1 MKRVFDA
8 LGWVGVLLVVAAVLI
23 RFTRPELESWWWRLA
38 MAGLV
43 VVLVYLATQW
53 REFLA
58 LWKQRSARAGTLS
71 SASVL
76 LLLAILVGVNYV
88 ATRQHKRWD
97 LTAGGQFTLSD
108 QTRKVLGSLD
118 APVTVKVF
126 ARDTEFQ
133 RFRDRFDGYA
143 YVSDK
148 LQVEYIDP
156 DKQPALA
163 RQWEIQQYGTIAIE
177 HNGRIERI
185 TTDTEQDITN
195 AIVRAVEGGEKKI
208 YFVQGHGERDT
219 TSADERT
226 GYNAIAGALQRDN
239 FAVERLVLAQQ
250 QSVPEDASVLV
261 VAGPTTDF
269 LEPELAM
276 LRAYLERGGKLVML
290 LDPPTRADAPPLT
303 GLIALAREWGIEV
316 GTNVVVDVSGVGQ
329 LLGAG
334 PSVPVVAT
342 YPEHPITADF
352 GLLTAF
358 PLARSVAPVG
368 GETAEPGGRTAR
380 TFAET
385 SERSWAETDLAAVFE
400 GRPVERD
407 EAAGDTGG
415 PISLAA
421 AVTVDAPATPPAASP
436 TPDPAKQAEGQAP
449 APADA
454 APRPQTRVVV
464 FGDSDFA
471 SNSMLGTQG
480 NQDLFLNAANW
491 AAQQENLIAIRP
503 RDPED
508 RRVTMTVDQQAR
520 VGYVSA
526 LILPLAILA
535 LGVFSWYRRR
545 G

>member
-8 LGWVGVLLVVAAVLI
+8 LGWLGVLLVVAAVLI
-23 RFTRPELESWWWRLA
+23 RFIRPELETWWWRLA
-38 MAGLV
+38 MIGLV

-53 REFLA
+53 REFVA
-58 LWKQRSARAGTLS
+58 LWHQRSARAGALS
-71 SASVL
+71 SVSVL
-76 LLLAILVGVNYV
+76 LLLGILIGVNWI

-108 QTRKVLGSLD
+108 QTRRVLDSLE
-118 APVTVKVF
+118 APVNVKVF

-133 RFRDRFDGYA
+133 RFRDRFDGYT

-148 LQVEYIDP
+148 LQVEYVDP

-163 RQWEIQQYGTIAIE
+163 QQWEVQQYGTIAIE
-177 HNGRIERI
+177 HAGRIERI
-185 TTDTEQDITN
+185 TTESEQDITN
-195 AIVRAVEGGEKKI
+195 AIVRAVEGGEKVM

-226 GYNAIAGALQRDN
+226 GYNAMAAALARDN
-239 FAVERLVLAQQ
+239 FRVAPLVLAQQ
-250 QSVPEDASVLV
+250 QQVPEDASVLV
-261 VAGPTTDF
+261 IAGPTADY

-276 LRAYLERGGKLVML
+276 LRTYLDGGGKIMML
-290 LDPPTRADAPPLT
+290 LDPPANANAQPLT
-303 GLIALAREWGIEV
+303 GLVTLAREWGIEV
-316 GTNVVVDVSGVGQ
+316 GDNVVVDVSGVGQ

-342 YPEHPITADF
+342 YPEHPITDSF

-358 PLARSVAPVG
+358 PLARSVTPAAGAPP
-368 GETAEPGGRTAR
+368 ERTAR
-380 TFAET
+380 SFAQT
-385 SERSWAETDLAAVFE
+385 SERSWADTDLAAVFE
-400 GRPVERD
+400 GRPVARD
-407 EAAGDTGG
+407 EEGGDLPG
-415 PISLAA
+415 PVSLAA
-421 AVTVDAPATPPAASP
+421 AVGVDTAAPAATAEEG
-436 TPDPAKQAEGQAP
+436 AEGAENDDEGD
-449 APADA
+449 AAA

-464 FGDSDFA
+464 FGDSDFVT
-471 SNSMLGTQG
+471 NSMLGTQG
-480 NQDLFLNAANW
+480 NLDLFLNAANW

-520 VGYVSA
+520 VGYLSA
-526 LILPLAILA
+526 LILPLAILS
-535 LGVFSWYRRR
+535 LGVFTWYRRR